1 MRDDLNVTG
10 GLGGGGREGGA
21 ALTTQ
26 LLLQE
31 DAGGRVLGSR
41 GGLHLADLPLG
52 SVLQVEVPEGAAHAS
67 PHLYIP
73 QPRAHRTR
81 GEPPARVTSVR
92 PERAHA

>member
-1 MRDDLNVTG
+1 MSPETW
-10 GLGGGGREGGA
+10 GGGGREGGA

-31 DAGGRVLGSR
+31 DAGRRVLGSR

-52 SVLQVEVPEGAAHAS
+52 SVLQVEIPEGAAHAS
-67 PHLYIP
+67 PHLYIL
-73 QPRAHRTR
+73 QPWAHRTR

-92 PERAHA
+92 PEHAHA